1 MFGLIRYFS
10 SWADNTSVD
19 YLRSILVISS
29 CSVIDNVTV
38 NSQQWIVW
46 LKQKWAGFLIRSLSR
61 IWRCTKSVN
70 RAVQSLPR
78 LSFQIARFF
87 AQQRKVPT
95 GDWGLQLRCQNM
107 VFSFSTI
114 YSFIW
119 LPSWPLLLGVKVHSY
134 HLAFY
139 TRLHAGLDF
148 ALFLFLL
155 GRICS
160 EYCCSSIFCPILPCF
175 YSRAV
180 G

>member
-114 YSFIW
+114 YSFMASF
-119 LPSWPLLLGVKVHSY
+119 LTPPAGCQSSQLS
-134 HLAFY
+134 FSF
-139 TRLHAGLDF
+139 LHAGLDF